1 MAPATTA
8 IAAAARSFGSLSC
21 FIPIAAPQKKKRAA
35 KQEVVVLARREM

>member
-21 FIPIAAPQKKKRAA
+21 FIPIAAPQKKRAA